1 MPRYGISLQDILVE
15 NGKYLSDA
23 GILHLGLSLLNI
35 LEVIHESGQVYNDLK
50 PDNILIGL
58 NQKVPNLGKKFE
70 ENIFKNIDFH
80 LIDFGFAS

>member
-23 GILHLGLSLLNI
+23 SILHLGLSLLNI